1 MALIKTISMSAQS
14 NIVKLQNKLVGRFV
28 LTPLSFWKDGSTTSE
43 DTGQEWITV
52 KIRTLRRVKG
62 QSKPFFSRGKT
73 TIMI

>member
-1 MALIKTISMSAQS
+1 MASIKTISMSAQS
-14 NIVKLQNKLVGRFV
+14 NTVKFHNKLDGRFV

-52 KIRTLRRVKG
+52 NICTLRCVKG
-62 QSKPFFSRGKT
+62 QSKPFFSRGNT